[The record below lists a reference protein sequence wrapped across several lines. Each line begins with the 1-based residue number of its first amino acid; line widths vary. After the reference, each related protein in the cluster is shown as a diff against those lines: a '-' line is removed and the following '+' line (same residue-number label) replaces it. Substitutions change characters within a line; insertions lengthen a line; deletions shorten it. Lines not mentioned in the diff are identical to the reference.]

1 MANKDYK
8 AFIVEG
14 EAREPLIIDNISK
27 VFFKHVNFKIITLP
41 AGQNIYML
49 WKKLKEDDFD
59 TDIIEVLREEHEEL
73 KEQLEGISRDDF
85 SEVYL
90 FFDYDGH
97 QNNLSGEDD
106 SDALEQMLVSFDNE
120 TENGKLY
127 ISYPMVEALRDFEF
141 LSRAEKL
148 KELEMIRRFEV
159 VRNAER
165 TPASNYD
172 VALIFDFDTIE
183 ALNEYQTSKLH
194 LEFGE
199 FVGSVRVERACI
211 DFEV

>member
-1 MANKDYK
+1 MIRHICMFTLKEENK
-8 AFIVEG
+8 E
-14 EAREPLIIDNISK
+14 DNI
-27 VFFKHVNFKIITLP
+27 I
-41 AGQNIYML
+41 
-49 WKKLKEDDFD
+49 
-59 TDIIEVLREEHEEL
+59 
-73 KEQLEGISRDDF
+73 
-85 SEVYL
+85 
-90 FFDYDGH
+90 
-97 QNNLSGEDD
+97 
-106 SDALEQMLVSFDNE
+106 
-120 TENGKLY
+120 
-127 ISYPMVEALRDFEF
+127 EF

-165 TPASNYD
+165 TPVSNYD